1 MKNCGTCAF
10 EGAPKESERCSRD
23 PCGYAQEVEDELCKY
38 GCTAS
43 EYTYVRS
50 TIADLSANSTQV
62 AGTHYKDMTIQPW
75 DVVDTWPLEQ
85 RIGYYRG
92 CALKYILRMG
102 AKDERAQ
109 EIRKAEHYCKKLAET
124 LEKE

>member
-23 PCGYAQEVEDELCKY
+23 PCGYTQEVEDEVLNF
-38 GCTAS
+38 AP
-43 EYTYVRS
+43 
-50 TIADLSANSTQV
+50 ANSTQV
-62 AGTHYKDMTIQPW
+62 AGTHYKDMPIQPW
-75 DVVDTWPLEQ
+75 EVVDTWPLEQ

-92 CALKYILRMG
+92 GALKYILRMG

-109 EIRKAEHYCKKLAET
+109 EIRKAEHYCEKLAET
-124 LEKE
+124 LENAK

>member
-1 MKNCGTCAF
+1 MDYKPFKNALTS
-10 EGAPKESERCSRD
+10 SEE
-23 PCGYAQEVEDELCKY
+23 A
-38 GCTAS
+38 
-43 EYTYVRS
+43 YVRS
-50 TIADLSANSTQV
+50 TIADLSANATQI
-62 AGTHYKDMTIQPW
+62 AGTHYKDMSIQPW